1 VAIKVVAETNKPSRA
16 QLGLFSPQFP
26 EPMRLEVTLARLAA
40 VVGSKD
46 RVGTPELLDSHRR
59 DAFRVRHFAEP
70 EERKAKA
77 AVAPSRIALRVLR
90 PAEPVYVQA
99 YQGRPQQFVFRSEQ
113 YQVVECYGP
122 WNASGDWWG
131 PEKWAR
137 AQWDVVASS
146 RSGRPLCC
154 QLSADAEMWAV
165 EAVYD

>member
-1 VAIKVVAETNKPSRA
+1 
-16 QLGLFSPQFP
+16 
-26 EPMRLEVTLARLAA
+26 
-40 VVGSKD
+40 VGSKD
-46 RVGTPELLDSHRR
+46 RVGAPELLDSHRR

-70 EERKAKA
+70 TLTSNERTLEWGTQ
-77 AVAPSRIALRVLR
+77 SFTRIALRVLR

-99 YQGRPQQFVFRSEQ
+99 YHGRPQQFVFRSEQ

-122 WNASGDWWG
+122 WNSSGDWWG

-154 QLSADAEMWAV
+154 QLSAGLEAWWV